1 MGRFMSPDWSATPS
15 GVPYAQLGDPQSLNL
30 YGYVRNNPLIRV
42 DLDGHIMIDGVD
54 VGNSGLAGNEESTEG
69 IEAQNKG
76 GQNNSQDQQ
85 QNSTSKGTSFWHG
98 LSNLFHLHSW
108 NYVKTKVTA
117 TQTDQFG
124 NVLLGAGAMAPMA
137 NPAAVAMKAAA
148 QAKPAVTPPPSVY
161 PDPTPT
167 IKQLPK
173 SQMQELMEATQEFLA
188 GVGETIDTMASDV
201 IVCISCNDPQFRK
214 QMYPYGDPNQIY

>member
-1 MGRFMSPDWSATPS
+1 
-15 GVPYAQLGDPQSLNL
+15 
-30 YGYVRNNPLIRV
+30 
-42 DLDGHIMIDGVD
+42 
-54 VGNSGLAGNEESTEG
+54 
-69 IEAQNKG
+69 
-76 GQNNSQDQQ
+76 
-85 QNSTSKGTSFWHG
+85 
-98 LSNLFHLHSW
+98 
-108 NYVKTKVTA
+108 
-117 TQTDQFG
+117 
-124 NVLLGAGAMAPMA
+124 MA